1 MTHSLQPTEPGQ
13 HHRLE
18 EENRKLRRINK
29 VLMDRMERDADAQRG
44 NAYSLFQTAITLES
58 KVAERTTELTRLTHR
73 LMHEISERRAAEEAL
88 KVAKAEAE
96 QANLS
101 KTKFLAAASHDLH
114 QPLNAAR
121 LFLGALTDEVRS
133 DRALELIARADAAM
147 ETVGELLS
155 ALLDISKLDAGV
167 WPVKRSDFAIG
178 PLLERLGQEYRPQA
192 EALGLELRIVP
203 SSALGYTD
211 RHLLERILRNLI
223 SNAIRYTESGRI
235 LIGCRRQQGGFRI
248 GVWDTGIGIAEA
260 DRARIFEEFQRLGN
274 EPRRQEKGL
283 GLGLAMVGRI
293 ATLLDLQLGVR
304 SRLGH
309 GSSFAVG
316 VPRGSETAA
325 TATTHTAPPLLSPAS
340 LAGRN
345 IVIIE
350 NDEQIRE
357 ALCTLLESWG
367 CTVSAAPSSLAALA
381 EVRGLAR
388 FPDLIIADYRLDH
401 ELGTEA
407 IHRFRAE
414 FGSLLPALVISSD
427 RSQELKAEAES
438 LGFGFLPKP
447 TPPAKMRAMVSFLL
461 RRPAR

>member
-1 MTHSLQPTEPGQ
+1 
-13 HHRLE
+13 
-18 EENRKLRRINK
+18 
-29 VLMDRMERDADAQRG
+29 
-44 NAYSLFQTAITLES
+44 
-58 KVAERTTELTRLTHR
+58 
-73 LMHEISERRAAEEAL
+73 
-88 KVAKAEAE
+88 
-96 QANLS
+96 
-101 KTKFLAAASHDLH
+101 
-114 QPLNAAR
+114 
-121 LFLGALTDEVRS
+121 
-133 DRALELIARADAAM
+133 
-147 ETVGELLS
+147 
-155 ALLDISKLDAGV
+155 
-167 WPVKRSDFAIG
+167 
-178 PLLERLGQEYRPQA
+178 
-192 EALGLELRIVP
+192 
-203 SSALGYTD
+203 
-211 RHLLERILRNLI
+211 
-223 SNAIRYTESGRI
+223 RI

-283 GLGLAMVGRI
+283 GLGLAIVGRI
-293 ATLLDLQLGVR
+293 ATLLDLQLKVR

-316 VPRGSETAA
+316 VPSGTETAPIP
-325 TATTHTAPPLLSPAS
+325 TTHTAPPLLLPAS

-367 CTVSAAPSSLAALA
+367 CTVIAAPSSRAALA
-381 EVRGLAR
+381 ELKGLAR
-388 FPDLIIADYRLDH
+388 FPDLIIADYRLDQ

-414 FGSLLPALVISSD
+414 FGSFLPALVISSD
-427 RSQELKAEAES
+427 RSQELKAEVES